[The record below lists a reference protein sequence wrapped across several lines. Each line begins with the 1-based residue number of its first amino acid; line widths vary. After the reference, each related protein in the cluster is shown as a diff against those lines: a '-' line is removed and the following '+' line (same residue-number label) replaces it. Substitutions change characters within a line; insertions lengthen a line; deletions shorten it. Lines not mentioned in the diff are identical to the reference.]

1 MTEFESL
8 KDLYLLLNV
17 KNNLRKHWTNS
28 NKWEMAKCMHKI
40 VLQNTKTIVGDS
52 TFFTL
57 SVNEVTTIDN
67 QQWINVHVYMMQNWI
82 CISIL
87 ITLEWVK
94 MGATTK
100 KSLQL
105 SCKVSWSLEV

>member
-67 QQWINVHVYMMQNWI
+67 QQWINVHVYMMQN
-82 CISIL
+82 
-87 ITLEWVK
+87 
-94 MGATTK
+94 
-100 KSLQL
+100 
-105 SCKVSWSLEV
+105 